1 VDCCINRVSAEAAL
15 ETVRELGL
23 MDVTFILAV
32 PDDKDYEGVSRAV
45 AEKGHRIVLTKVAN
59 PHYRFEGIQQ
69 ARLKDAGICCEYV
82 PDLETAINGTS
93 GHVVVLGTTD
103 MLKEI
108 KRMDRRM

>member
-1 VDCCINRVSAEAAL
+1 
-15 ETVRELGL
+15 
-23 MDVTFILAV
+23 AV
-32 PDDKDYEGVSRAV
+32 PDDKDYEGVARAV

-59 PHYRFEGIQQ
+59 PHYRFEGIQLE
-69 ARLKDAGICCEYV
+69 RLKEAGLSCEYV
-82 PDLETAINGTS
+82 PDLKTAINGTS